1 MAKSLTEITIIK
13 TWQCGDL
20 FLAAPMDSYM
30 KSACYPLQNPLQTL
44 LCFSHMMKKTVL
56 KLPKSLSTFV
66 SNMMDTLPV
75 QGVNPS
81 FQLIVLFVRLHYY
94 TDSK

>member
-1 MAKSLTEITIIK
+1 MAKSLTENTIIN
-13 TWQCGDL
+13 TWQCGGL
-20 FLAAPMDSYM
+20 LLAAPMHSYM
-30 KSACYPLQNPLQTL
+30 KSACYPLQNPLHTL
-44 LCFSHMMKKTVL
+44 LCFSHMMKKTAL

-94 TDSK
+94 TDDK